1 MSLNSTCLLNKNFSG
16 CIGRFC
22 TILLLCLLLLPVK
35 SLFASPIDG
44 IVGKISQADYTG
56 YVEDLEDF
64 QTRYYNT
71 QGNLDALEY
80 IQNAFLGFGLNVSY
94 DPFTY
99 NGSTYNN
106 VVATLPGKTHPE
118 QVYIVGA
125 HMDSISDRDDPTNMN
140 APGADDNA
148 SGMAAVLEMAK
159 VMVGYAFDATIK
171 FFGFNLEEQGLRGS
185 QAYAAKAKASG
196 EQVLGMLNFDMIA
209 YPGNSGAKNVFLA
222 GDPNLVNAM
231 EGNRLK
237 YTNLTTT
244 LNYSNLYGSD
254 HYYFHSSFFPGSS
267 SAFAIEA
274 APSSI
279 PSHNPNYHQTTDTTA
294 YLDFAYATDITRMGV
309 ATLAGLAGVIP
320 EPSTLFCFL
329 LGGLLLMVG
338 SHGKK
343 PQ

>member
-159 VMVGYAFDATIK
+159 AMVGYAFDATIK
-171 FFGFNLEEQGLRGS
+171 FIGFNLEEKDLVGS
-185 QAYAAKAKASG
+185 KAYADKAKASG
-196 EQVLGMLNFDMIA
+196 EQVRGMLNFDMIA
-209 YPGNSGAKNVFLA
+209 YPGNSGTKNVFLA
-222 GDPNLVNAM
+222 GDSNLVDAMKGNA
-231 EGNRLK
+231 LK
-237 YTNLTTT
+237 YTKLTTT
-244 LNYSNLYGSD
+244 LSYNNFDDSD
-254 HYYFHSSFFPGSS
+254 QYYFHSSLFPGST

-274 APSSI
+274 EPLN
-279 PSHNPNYHQTTDTTA
+279 NPNYHKTTDSTDTSN
-294 YLDFAYATDITRMGV
+294 YMDFAYATDITRMGV
-309 ATLAGLAGVIP
+309 ATLADFAGVIP

-338 SHGKK
+338 SRGKK
-343 PQ
+343 L

>member
-1 MSLNSTCLLNKNFSG
+1 MSLNSSCLSKNYFSKP
-16 CIGRFC
+16 RVQFC
-22 TILLLCLLLLPVK
+22 FIFLLWMLLLPVR

-44 IVGKISQADYTG
+44 IVGKISQTDYTG
-56 YVEDLEDF
+56 YVEDLQDF
-64 QTRYYNT
+64 QTRYYTT
-71 QGNLDALEY
+71 QGNLDALKY
-80 IQNAFLGFGLNVSY
+80 IRDTFFGFGLDVSY
-94 DPFTY
+94 DLFTY
-99 NGSTYNN
+99 NGNSYNN

-125 HMDSISDRDDPTNMN
+125 HMDSTTFSNPTAS

-148 SGMAAVLEMAK
+148 SGMAAVLEMARA
-159 VMVGYAFDATIK
+159 MVGYAFDATIK

-222 GDPNLVNAM
+222 GDSNLVDAMKGNA
-231 EGNRLK
+231 LK
-237 YTNLTTT
+237 YTKLTTT
-244 LNYSNLYGSD
+244 LSYNNFDDSD
-254 HYYFHSSFFPGSS
+254 QYYFHSSLFPGST

-274 APSSI
+274 EPLN
-279 PSHNPNYHQTTDTTA
+279 NPNYHKTTDSTDTSN
-294 YLDFAYATDITRMGV
+294 YMDFAYATDITRMGV
-309 ATLAGLAGVIP
+309 ATLADFAGVIP

-338 SHGKK
+338 SRGKK
-343 PQ
+343 L

>member
-1 MSLNSTCLLNKNFSG
+1 MSLNSTCLSKNYFSKP
-16 CIGRFC
+16 RVQFC
-22 TILLLCLLLLPVK
+22 FIFLLWMLLLPVR
-35 SLFASPIDG
+35 SSFASPIDG

-56 YVEDLEDF
+56 YVQDLQDF

-71 QGNLDALEY
+71 QGNLDALKY
-80 IQNAFLGFGLNVSY
+80 IRDTFFGFGLNVGY
-94 DPFTY
+94 DSFKY
-99 NGSTYNN
+99 NDITYNN

-125 HMDSISDRDDPTNMN
+125 HMDSTTFSNPTAS

-267 SAFAIEA
+267 SAFAIET

-329 LGGLLLMVG
+329 LGGLLLMVA

-343 PQ
+343 PQQ